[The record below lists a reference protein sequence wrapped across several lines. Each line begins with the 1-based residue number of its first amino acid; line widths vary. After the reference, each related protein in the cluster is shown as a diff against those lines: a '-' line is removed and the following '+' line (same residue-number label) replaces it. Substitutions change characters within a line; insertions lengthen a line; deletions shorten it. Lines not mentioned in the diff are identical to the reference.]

1 MFATQPNS
9 TCLDTYKPM
18 ALNGCRPLPFTKQ
31 FYNWVKYFYLT
42 VLSCVSIVDHNRRLT
57 V

>member
-1 MFATQPNS
+1 MFVTQPNS

-18 ALNGCRPLPFTKQ
+18 ALNGCIPFTKQ
-31 FYNWVKYFYLT
+31 FYNWVEYFYLT
-42 VLSCVSIVDHNRRLT
+42 VISFVSIVDHNRRLT